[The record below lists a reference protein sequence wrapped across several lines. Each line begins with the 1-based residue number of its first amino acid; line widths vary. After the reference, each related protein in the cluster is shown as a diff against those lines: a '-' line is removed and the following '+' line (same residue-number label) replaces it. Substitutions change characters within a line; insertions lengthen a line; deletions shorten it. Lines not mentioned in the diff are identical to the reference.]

1 MAIQYLALSTMIV
14 LYSLMFLGGYVSA
27 AGLGLT
33 CPEWPL
39 CPNGI
44 MPSEE
49 YLIEWVH
56 RLAAA
61 VTGALVVATM
71 VASYLNRLADLQIK
85 VTSSLATVFVI
96 TQITLGAL
104 VIDLKLHAVLVA
116 IHLGIGILLFSMV
129 LLTTLFAF
137 RISGMAVVG
146 YAGGGGGG
154 RHGRRGGDGG
164 GGGGD
169 DDDDDDDGG
178 RGGSRSSDGGSR
190 SSSRSSS
197 NDARQVASARLVEGA
212 SLRE

>member
-1 MAIQYLALSTMIV
+1 MVV
-14 LYSLMFLGGYVSA
+14 LYSLMFLGGYISA

-44 MPSEE
+44 MPDDE
-49 YLIEWVH
+49 YFIEWMH
-56 RLAAA
+56 RLIAAT
-61 VTGALVVATM
+61 TGTLVIATM
-71 VASYLNRLADLQIK
+71 VASWLNKNSDKKIK

-137 RISGMAVVG
+137 RIVKLS
-146 YAGGGGGG
+146 
-154 RHGRRGGDGG
+154 
-164 GGGGD
+164 
-169 DDDDDDDGG
+169 
-178 RGGSRSSDGGSR
+178 
-190 SSSRSSS
+190 
-197 NDARQVASARLVEGA
+197 VESKA
-212 SLRE
+212 